1 MKKQVGGK
9 NWILYAS
16 IVVGSL
22 CLLVIGGIVIVKMQT
37 CPKDHVCMHEKAF
50 KQVIKNKPTDNP
62 RVVESTRR
70 IQQSSTNQYIQDAK
84 TRDRMVLDDPLYPP
98 LNRTDRGTFESVVR
112 ETNKRNINIPMKDI
126 GDSYRLVGY
135 VVNKDESKDAGGNS
149 WKLMA
154 RQKDRHEADFYM
166 IPTNKDL
173 DVKVPLTTDVIVGQR
188 LRDVY
193 TIPKEVQFNSPMLN
207 KTSYEFVEIPKSSFS
222 DSYN

>member
-1 MKKQVGGK
+1 MKKSGGGK
-9 NWILYAS
+9 NWFLYTA
-16 IVVGSL
+16 IVFGAL
-22 CLLVIGGIVIVKMQT
+22 CLLVLGGIVIYKMQT
-37 CPKDHVCMHEKAF
+37 CPKDHICMHEKTF
-50 KQVIKNKPTDNP
+50 KQVIKSKPSVGDVQTYKIPNQRP
-62 RVVESTRR
+62 SGYVE
-70 IQQSSTNQYIQDAK
+70 DAK

-98 LNRTDRGTFESVVR
+98 INRTDRRTFESVVH

-135 VVNKDESKDAGGNS
+135 IVNKDDSKDAGGNS

-173 DVKVPLTTDVIVGQR
+173 DVKVPLTTDVVVGQR
-188 LRDVY
+188 LRDLY
-193 TIPKEVQFNSPMLN
+193 TIPKEMQFKSPMLN
-207 KTSYEFVEIPKSSFS
+207 NSTYEFVEIPKSSFS